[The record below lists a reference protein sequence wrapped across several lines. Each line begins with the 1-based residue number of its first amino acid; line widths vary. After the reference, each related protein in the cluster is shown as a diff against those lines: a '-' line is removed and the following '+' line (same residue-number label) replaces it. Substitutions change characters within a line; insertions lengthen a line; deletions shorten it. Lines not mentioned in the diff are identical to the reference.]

1 MPIYEFYCEA
11 CNTIFNFF
19 SRRVNTSKLPL
30 CPKCDRQLKRQ
41 MSSFATI
48 GKAKE
53 TEDGLPPDVD
63 EARMERVLGELAQE
77 VENIDENDPQQM
89 AKVMRKFSEKSGL
102 SLGDSM
108 EEALARMEAGDD
120 PEKIEEEMGDI
131 FEKEDPFSLEKKKGG
146 KTLRKSE
153 PFRDETLYDL

>member
-19 SRRVNTSKLPL
+19 SRRVNTSKLPP

-41 MSSFATI
+41 MSSFAMI

-53 TEDGLPPDVD
+53 TEDGLPPDID
-63 EARMERVLGELAQE
+63 EARMERVLGELAHE
-77 VENIDENDPQQM
+77 AENIDENDPQQM
-89 AKVMRKFSEKSGL
+89 ARVMRKFSEKSGL
-102 SLGDSM
+102 SLGGTM

-131 FEKEDPFSLEKKKGG
+131 FENEDPFSLEKKKSG
-146 KTLRKSE
+146 KALRKSG
-153 PFRDETLYDL
+153 PLRDETLYDL